1 MKKIQRTYTESV
13 RLAEL
18 ADRFI
23 PGGAHTYSKGD
34 DQFPANA
41 PKIMDRGLGCQ
52 LWDVDGNKFT
62 DMAMSLGTTVLGHA
76 YEPVLDAVRHE
87 LGRGVNF
94 CRPSLIEGQ
103 LAELLVS
110 LIPSAEMVKLGK
122 HGSDAVT
129 GSIKLARAYT
139 GRKYV
144 ARCADD
150 AFNAIHDWFIGS
162 TVVNRGVPEEVQ
174 RLTLQF
180 RYNDIESCERLFD
193 EFPGQIACFLLEPLS
208 FIPPNNCNCFK
219 NSLNANNCKEKCFN
233 NNNQNFL
240 ILLKKLC
247 EKNGAL
253 LIFDE
258 VVSGFRFSIGGAQ
271 EMVGVTPHLSAFGKA
286 MANGFS
292 VSALVGQKEF
302 MKLGGISHDEERV
315 FLLSTTHGGETHA
328 IAASITSIKEIIKQ
342 KAISHFWRTG
352 QAIMDGLTAASI
364 EVGAEKYINISGYG
378 VKPAFSFNDES
389 GNVSMVART
398 LFLQETIARGVLI
411 PYVVPSFAHKKDDI
425 DFVIAVVKDSLKVM
439 KEAAEGEGMA
449 AAITGEVVKPVFR
462 KFNK

>member
-1 MKKIQRTYTESV
+1 MEKVKYNYTKSI
-13 RLAEL
+13 RLAHL
-18 ADRFI
+18 ADKYI
-23 PGGAHTYSKGD
+23 PGGAHTYSKGE

-41 PKIMDRGLGCQ
+41 PKIIDRGLGCK

-76 YEPVLDAVRHE
+76 YEPVLAAVRYE

-94 CRPSLIEGQ
+94 CRPSVIEGE
-103 LAELLVS
+103 LAELLAG

-129 GSIKLARAYT
+129 GAIKLARAYT

-144 ARCADD
+144 ARCSAD

-162 TVVNRGVPEEVQ
+162 TVVNRGVPEEVKQ
-174 RLTLQF
+174 LTLQF
-180 RYNDIESCERLFD
+180 KYNDIESCERLFD
-193 EFPGQIACFLLEPLS
+193 EYPGQIACFNLEPVS
-208 FIPPNNCNCFK
+208 FIPPKDHF
-219 NSLNANNCKEKCFN
+219 LEK
-233 NNNQNFL
+233 
-240 ILLKKLC
+240 LKTLC

-271 EMVGVTPHLSAFGKA
+271 EMIGVTPHLSAFGKA

-302 MKLGGISHDEERV
+302 MKLGGISHDQERV
-315 FLLSTTHGGETHA
+315 FLLSTTHGGETHS
-328 IAASITSIKEIIKQ
+328 IAASIACINEIIKQ
-342 KAISHFWRTG
+342 EAIDHFWKTG
-352 QAIMDGLTAASI
+352 QRLMDGIKAASI

-389 GNVSMVART
+389 GNISMVART
-398 LFLQETIARGVLI
+398 LFMQESIARGVLM
-411 PYVVPSFAHKKDDI
+411 PYVVPSFAHKKEDV
-425 DFVIAVVKDSLKVM
+425 DFVVEVVKDSLKVM
-439 KEAAEGEGMA
+439 KEAAEGKGMLSA
-449 AAITGEVVKPVFR
+449 VVGEVVKPVFR
-462 KFNK
+462 KFN

>member
-1 MKKIQRTYTESV
+1 MEKVLHNYSESI
-13 RLAEL
+13 RLSKL
-18 ADRFI
+18 ANEYI

-41 PKIMDRGLGCQ
+41 PKIIDRGLGCK
-52 LWDVDGNKFT
+52 LWDVDGNQFI

-76 YEPVLDAVRHE
+76 YEPVLDAVRYE
-87 LGRGVNF
+87 LVRGVNF
-94 CRPSLIEGQ
+94 CRPSVIEGK
-103 LAELLVS
+103 LAELLSS

-129 GSIKLARAYT
+129 GAIKLARAYT
-139 GRKYV
+139 GRKYI

-174 RLTLQF
+174 LLTLQF
-180 RYNDIESCERLFD
+180 KYNDIESCERLFD
-193 EFPGQIACFLLEPLS
+193 EYPGQIACFNLEPVS
-208 FIPPNNCNCFK
+208 FIPPKDGF
-219 NSLNANNCKEKCFN
+219 LEK
-233 NNNQNFL
+233 
-240 ILLKKLC
+240 LKALC

-302 MKLGGISHDEERV
+302 MKLGGISHDQERV
-315 FLLSTTHGGETHA
+315 FLLSTTHGGETHS
-328 IAASITSIKEIIKQ
+328 IAASIACINEIIKQ
-342 KAISHFWRTG
+342 DAIAHFWKTG
-352 QAIMDGLTAASI
+352 QALMDGIKSASI
-364 EVGAEKYINISGYG
+364 ELGAEKYINISGYG
-378 VKPAFSFNDES
+378 VKPAFSFNDEC
-389 GNVSMVART
+389 GNISMLART
-398 LFLQETIARGVLI
+398 LFMQESIARGVLM
-411 PYVVPSFAHKKDDI
+411 PYVVPSFAHKKEDI
-425 DFVIAVVKDSLKVM
+425 DFVVEVVKDSLKVM
-439 KEAAEGEGMA
+439 KEAAEGKGMA
-449 AAITGEVVKPVFR
+449 SAIVGEAVKPVFR
-462 KFNK
+462 KLN